1 MADIRVSINGISFS
15 NPVLT
20 AAGPQVRTREQL
32 QAAVAGGAGGIVTK
46 TVSVRPAADPR
57 PTIRRTSGNGLMN
70 CETWAEYP
78 PEELLAECRTVR
90 DAGVPLVVSIGYSAA
105 DMAALGPWVEK
116 ELSPAAIEFST
127 HYTGRETAPLVAVA
141 QALRS
146 SVRVPVWMKISPGF
160 PEIEALAEAVQPY
173 VDAFVA
179 VNSYGPVLDLDIE
192 TGGPLLGSTGG
203 QGWLS
208 GPPLQPIALQ
218 IVHRL
223 ATIQPKP
230 VIGVGGVGQGT
241 DVVKFLMA
249 GAAAV
254 QVCSAAVRE
263 GHAVYGKIATECR
276 NWLDEHGY
284 AALADIR
291 GLYARRLAERKPLDH
306 AARMTVNDLCCTGCK
321 ACLNRCAQGAITMPV
336 TVAVIDAGRCIGCG
350 FCQDFCR
357 YHALVLEAV
366 RHPAG

>member
-1 MADIRVSINGISFS
+1 MADIRVTINGIEFA

-20 AAGPQVRTREQL
+20 AAGPQIRTRAQL

-57 PTIRRTSGNGLMN
+57 PTIRRTAGTGLMN
-70 CETWAEYP
+70 CETWAECP
-78 PEELLAECRTVR
+78 PKEILTECRVVK

-105 DMAALGPWVEK
+105 DVAELGPWVEK
-116 ELSPAAIEFST
+116 EFSPAAIEFST
-127 HYTGRETAPLVAVA
+127 HYTGREMAPLLAVA
-141 QALRS
+141 RALRAK
-146 SVRVPVWMKISPGF
+146 VRVPIWMKISPGC

-192 TGGPLLGSTGG
+192 TGGPLLGSAGG

-223 ATIQPKP
+223 ATIQEKP
-230 VIGVGGVGQGT
+230 VIGVGGIGRGT
-241 DVVKFLMA
+241 DVIKFVMA
-249 GAAAV
+249 GATAV
-254 QVCSAAVRE
+254 QVCSAAIRE
-263 GHAVYGKIATECR
+263 GNAVYSKIATECAS
-276 NWLDEHGY
+276 WLDEHGY
-284 AALADIR
+284 AGLADIR
-291 GLYARRLAERKPLDH
+291 GLYTRRLAESTPLDRT
-306 AARMTVNDLCCTGCK
+306 ARMTVDESHCTGCK
-321 ACLNRCAQGAITMPV
+321 ACLNRCVQGAISMPG
-336 TVAVIDAGRCIGCG
+336 TVAVIDPQCCIGCG

-357 YHALVLEAV
+357 FDALSLQTA